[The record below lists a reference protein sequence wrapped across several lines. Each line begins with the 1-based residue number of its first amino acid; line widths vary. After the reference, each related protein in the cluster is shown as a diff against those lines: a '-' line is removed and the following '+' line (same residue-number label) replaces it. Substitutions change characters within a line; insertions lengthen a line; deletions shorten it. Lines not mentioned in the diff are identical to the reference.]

1 MVICWKGI
9 VIMLYPDL
17 RVTSLDRGEKFFKY
31 IEFHSSSSTK
41 VALWFGLTIG
51 DLAEQAKKT
60 RQINEKL

>member
-1 MVICWKGI
+1 
-9 VIMLYPDL
+9 MLYPDL
-17 RVTSLDRGEKFFKY
+17 RVTSLDREEKFFKY

-41 VALWFGLTIG
+41 VALWFGLIIG